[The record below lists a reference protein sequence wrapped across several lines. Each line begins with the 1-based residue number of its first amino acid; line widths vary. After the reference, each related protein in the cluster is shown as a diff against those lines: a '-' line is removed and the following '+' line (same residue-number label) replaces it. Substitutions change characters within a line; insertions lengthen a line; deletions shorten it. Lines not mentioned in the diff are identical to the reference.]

1 MRRSFHKNICGWI
14 QSGRIN
20 KERRKVV
27 KTKAKAAGGI
37 MGGRIQKV
45 EKESVT
51 GEKWL
56 VHSNNNTKNRAG
68 ERNKVKESEQP
79 S

>member
-1 MRRSFHKNICGWI
+1 
-14 QSGRIN
+14 
-20 KERRKVV
+20 
-27 KTKAKAAGGI
+27 